1 MSDARISPGVERRVA
16 VVEPVEQ
23 PRAAGVTSGSPG
35 VERYVATAEEAA
47 RRRAADVAT
56 IRRCRFDTIA
66 VHGLYSMGEALDFNQ
81 GSVIEPIYL
90 STSQGYRDA
99 DEMEAA
105 LSYRIPTWCYSRI
118 ANPSLY
124 YLENVLALLEGYGFD
139 GDTSCCATS
148 SGMSAI
154 VSATEP
160 FIAVDP
166 AEPHRPMNFV
176 STCQVY
182 GGTFQFFN
190 ERLARERGVECRWI
204 CNSTDLDEWEG
215 SIDEHTRFLYG
226 ELPSNPG
233 QAFFDLRAVAE
244 LAHAHGLPL
253 IVDSTVATPALLRPL
268 QHGADVVVQSVTKT
282 LTSSGFGIAG
292 AVIARKGLTCRT
304 GPEEMKADF
313 AMYLKKLPNRDHGP
327 NLSPMHAILSLNDI
341 RTLRSK
347 VDLFSR
353 NTMQVAKY
361 LEQHPRVEQV
371 DYLGL
376 PGHPLHELASR
387 YLFLVDAEHDLEY
400 GAPTNRYG
408 HLMSFRVKGGAVAA
422 RRMFDGLQRIWR
434 ATDLGRVKS
443 VATIPAISTHL
454 QQGEECREMADI
466 PPNLV
471 RLCVG
476 AEHPDD
482 VVADLDQALAAI
494 DGRVS
499 VSVPASFSVG
509 GASRG
514 R

>member
-1 MSDARISPGVERRVA
+1 MSERQVA
-16 VVEPVEQ
+16 VVEPVERQ
-23 PRAAGVTSGSPG
+23 SAAGVATNSSG
-35 VERYVATAEEAA
+35 VARYVAAAEEAA
-47 RRRAADVAT
+47 RRHAADIAT
-56 IRRCRFDTIA
+56 IRKCRFDTIA
-66 VHGLYSMGEALDFNQ
+66 VHGLYTMEEALDFNQ
-81 GSVIEPIYL
+81 GSVIEPIFM

-124 YLENVLALLEGYGFD
+124 YLENVLALLEGYGLR
-139 GDTSCCATS
+139 GETSCCATS

-160 FIAVDP
+160 FVAVDP
-166 AEPHRPMNFV
+166 ARPGRPMNFV

-190 ERLARERGVECRWI
+190 VRLARERNIECRWI
-204 CNSTDLDEWEG
+204 CNSTDLEEWA
-215 SIDEHTRFLYG
+215 SNIDENTRFLYG

-233 QAFFDLRAVAE
+233 QAFFDVRAVAE

-268 QHGADVVVQSVTKT
+268 VLGADVVVQSVTKS
-282 LTSSGFGIAG
+282 LASSGFGIAG

-313 AMYLKKLPNRDHGP
+313 AMYLKTLPNRDHGP
-327 NLSPMHAILSLNDI
+327 NLSPMHAILCLNDI

-347 VDLFSR
+347 MDLFSR
-353 NTMQVAKY
+353 NTMQVAEF
-361 LEQHPRVEQV
+361 LARHPAVERV

-376 PGHPLHELASR
+376 PDHPLHELASR
-387 YLFLVDAEHDLEY
+387 YLFLVDAEHDREY
-400 GAPTNRYG
+400 GKPVNRYG
-408 HLMSFRVKGGAVAA
+408 HLMWFRVKGGAAAA
-422 RRMFDGLQRIWR
+422 RRMFDALQRIWR

-443 VATIPAISTHL
+443 VATIPAISTHQ

-466 PPNLV
+466 PANLV

-482 VVADLDQALAAI
+482 IIADLDQALAAI
-494 DGRVS
+494 GGPVS
-499 VSVPASFSVG
+499 VAVPAPFSTG
-509 GASRG
+509 GASRERPPAG